1 LALARRDEMVD
12 EWEKGPGTPANQRP
26 IGQQDPVAL
35 QQKVRRGLAAE
46 QRLDDGGVA
55 PWEILDLR
63 KSAVE
68 GHEAQRLLLLVGH
81 EPSLPEEVITEDE
94 P

>member
-1 LALARRDEMVD
+1 MVD
-12 EWEKGPGTPANQRP
+12 EWERGPGVLADRRDL
-26 IGQQDPVAL
+26 GQGDSVAL
-35 QQKVRRGLAAE
+35 QEKVRRGLAAE

-63 KSAVE
+63 KTDGE
-68 GHEAQRLLLLVGH
+68 GREAQRRLLSRGH
-81 EPSLPEEVITEDE
+81 EPSLPEEVISEDE